1 MQPINANRSKD
12 QNSYPVQK
20 KSTGHNQPSAK
31 ASDDYN
37 GTATNTPEDFVEL
50 STPHNFTQSS
60 TKGKKTSTHVTN
72 EEKKALFDSFSSK
85 SSFSVYT

>member
-1 MQPINANRSKD
+1 MQPINANSSKD

-20 KSTGHNQPSAK
+20 KPSGNNQSSAK

-37 GTATNTPEDFVEL
+37 APANHTPEDFVEL
-50 STPHNFTQSS
+50 SAPHNVTQRPP
-60 TKGKKTSTHVTN
+60 TGKKISTHVTN

-85 SSFSVYT
+85 SSFSIYS